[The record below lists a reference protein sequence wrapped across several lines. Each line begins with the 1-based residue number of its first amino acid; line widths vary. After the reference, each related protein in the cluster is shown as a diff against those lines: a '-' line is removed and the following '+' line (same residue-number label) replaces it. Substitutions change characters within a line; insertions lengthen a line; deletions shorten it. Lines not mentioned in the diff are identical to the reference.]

1 MWQEK
6 NFNYGE
12 KRVVFLDIAQAEGG
26 TLAPSNVTWNL
37 TRYDTGVVES
47 SGDCTV
53 TSADGIITLS
63 ALIEPKY
70 TGLYRLIF
78 SFDYGEET
86 RKPCM
91 IIKVK

>member
-6 NFNYGE
+6 KFNYGE
-12 KRVVFLDIAQAEGG
+12 KREVSLDIAQSEGE
-26 TLAPSNVTWNL
+26 TLLPSNVTWEL

-47 SGDCTV
+47 SGDCTM
-53 TSADGIITLS
+53 TSAEGFITLS
-63 ALIEPKY
+63 ALIEPHY

>member
-1 MWQEK
+1 MWTEK

-12 KRVVFLDIAQAEGG
+12 KRKVFLDMAQREGD
-26 TLAPSNVTWNL
+26 TLTPRNVTWNL

-47 SGDCTV
+47 SGECTV
-53 TSADGIITLS
+53 TSEDGMITLS
-63 ALIEPKY
+63 ALIQPQS

-78 SFDYGEET
+78 SFNYGEEI

-91 IIKVK
+91 IIKVR